1 MSKKRLFG
9 LVLFIV
15 GLVILIGSYIVTG
28 GTWRGFEENDL
39 AITAL
44 FVGIPLV
51 LSGLLT
57 LALPER
63 LLQSNAEK
71 INRLE
76 KRVAQLEQERKNT
89 P

>member
-1 MSKKRLFG
+1 MSKKRVFG

-15 GLVILIGSYIVTG
+15 GVIILIGAYIVTG
-28 GTWRGFEENDL
+28 GTWRGFEQNDL
-39 AITAL
+39 AFTAL

-51 LSGLLT
+51 LSGIISLV
-57 LALPER
+57 LPAR
-63 LLQSNAEK
+63 LLVSNGEK

-76 KRVAQLEQERKNT
+76 KRIAQLERNQKNT